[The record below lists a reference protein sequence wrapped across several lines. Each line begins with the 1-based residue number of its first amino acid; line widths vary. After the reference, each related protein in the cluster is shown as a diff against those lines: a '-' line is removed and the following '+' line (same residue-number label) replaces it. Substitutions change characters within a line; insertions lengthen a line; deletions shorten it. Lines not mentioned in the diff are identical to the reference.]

1 MPVNFEI
8 DFIQPLLKDLKD
20 GEYKDI
26 QDYVDAITQYY
37 AATIS
42 KGNPVG
48 VPPTLPSPITLGVTV
63 PVATTTNNGY
73 NTTLSRPSQEK
84 FNRAL
89 SAYYTAKQL
98 VIGQESIDIKVKTLQ
113 GIIDK
118 AKYEKKLIQ
127 ARIRLIRFAAAE
139 VARLP
144 EYIQSLVDAAKL
156 LVEKY
161 KIEFKELGEVI
172 INSIDTAEIQTAA
185 ASDRREAFNQL
196 FPEEASL
203 LNTLSSLDF
212 KDIQQALSAIA
223 NIKQFIDKINNPKP
237 SLTNE
242 TEEKR
247 YVKLRVTQAADKIVK
262 LVSALSVPEKFISI
276 IDEVRGDFANMESG
290 AERLLN
296 IAKEASKSIGIIKT
310 ELQPQIAVAEQ
321 WIKIKKANQEQRAK
335 KKLEEQQAV
344 IDEEI
349 KNQTKRKDKSEKKKL
364 FEKYKND
371 AKDLKKENEELIKKT
386 KSNIKLIGGIITKAT
401 KLTNNI
407 LDTKVVLEKS
417 VEQYKAEIETLLLK
431 TQDTDLRSDVNDIE
445 QYLNKRSVKELVE
458 PIKSIIKDA
467 SISFQDIRVLLE
479 RPSEDYD
486 IIKGTL
492 ESTKKQL
499 QEIQDDFRKL
509 EKLPPLKRKD
519 GSSITTKRQSGR
531 AKESLI
537 TVFVATKELLEDVR
551 VFVKKCKDKTKEF
564 TDKQIKKS
572 EQLLQDIEIAAI
584 NALPIPTQVQDIQ
597 TKKEAAEEKKNQIK
611 KYKIELGNALKKSK
625 AAISFGTNAGKLI
638 SNVVN
643 SDLTPSKNEQILAN
657 IAKNRLEYN
666 TVGVSSDS
674 PEYVREKVREKQFVG
689 EVEALREIETYIT
702 IMISIIQDLTQT
714 PPSDRATQLTN
725 TGAQAVG
732 GFVNELVT
740 AYNRVAAATQE
751 TISQFQEGDIRTIS
765 PAVNTIIQTI
775 ERLTQSK
782 SSNPVDYLKAINT
795 IKKTLSGGVLGQTL
809 RSTPLTYAFLEVE
822 GRYLLKTKKLLK
834 QLLGVVDEDEEPEE
848 QNEVDQTEG
857 SLSARVRERKQ
868 QAEAIKRTI
877 EEKVRSNKLYKLIKD
892 MHEAL
897 DQDKGSIIAM
907 TLERVV
913 KKLDEFEAF
922 IKTEITSVV
931 KSLKQKAD
939 KRIEKIKQE
948 HEERLKAI
956 AQKKVKND
964 LVPQSIALNIAA
976 TLFWTGAVW
985 QNSETTT
992 FQVTGIAP
1000 FKRLRVDGKI
1010 DGVEATVR
1018 ELATNLKNQLNTM
1031 QGLVI
1036 PNPATGLVPL
1046 PFVGYK

>member
-37 AATIS
+37 ATTIS

-63 PVATTTNNGY
+63 PIATTTNNGY

-89 SAYYTAKQL
+89 SAYYNAKQL
-98 VIGQESIDIKVKTLQ
+98 VIEQESIDIKVKTLQ

-118 AKYEKKLIQ
+118 ANYEKELIQ
-127 ARIRLIRFAAAE
+127 ARIRVIRLAAAE

-161 KIEFKELGEVI
+161 KLEFKELKGVI
-172 INSIDTAEIQTAA
+172 VNGINTTEIPTT
-185 ASDRREAFNQL
+185 SREDKERLFRQL
-196 FPEEASL
+196 FPQEASL
-203 LNTLSSLDF
+203 LDSLTSLRF
-212 KDIQQALSAIA
+212 TNLQEALSAVNA
-223 NIKQFIDKINNPKP
+223 IKQFVENINKP
-237 SLTNE
+237 TPEGELAD
-242 TEEKR
+242 KR
-247 YVKLRVTQAADKIVK
+247 YIKVRVTQAADKIIK
-262 LVSALSVPEKFISI
+262 LVSALSVPEKFANI
-276 IDEVRGDFANMESG
+276 IDEVRSDFANIESG
-290 AERLLN
+290 TERLLS
-296 IAKEASKSIGIIKT
+296 IAREASKSIGIIKT

-321 WIKIKKANQEQRAK
+321 WIKTKKANLENRAK
-335 KKLEEQQAV
+335 EKIEEQKAI
-344 IDEEI
+344 IDKKI
-349 KNQTKRKDKSEKKKL
+349 QDLKKRKDKSEKKKL

-371 AKDLKKENEELIKKT
+371 AKDLKKQNQELIKKT
-386 KSNIKLIGGIITKAT
+386 KSNVKLIGGIITKAT
-401 KLTNNI
+401 KLANNI
-407 LDTKVVLEKS
+407 LDTKMVLEKS
-417 VEQYKAEIETLLLK
+417 LEQYKEEIELLK
-431 TQDTDLRSDVNDIE
+431 NKAQDSNLNLESNTKEIE
-445 QYLNKRSVKELVE
+445 QYLDKRSAKDLVE
-458 PIKSIIKDA
+458 PIKNIIKDA
-467 SISFQDIRVLLE
+467 PISFQDVRVLIE
-479 RPSEDYD
+479 RPSDDYD
-486 IIKGTL
+486 SIKDIL
-492 ESTKKQL
+492 ESIKEQL

-509 EKLPPLKRKD
+509 EKLPPLKKKD

-537 TVFVATKELLEDVR
+537 TVFAFMKELLEDTR
-551 VFVKKCKDKTKEF
+551 VFVQKCKNKTKEF

-572 EQLLQDIEIAAI
+572 EQLVQDIEVAAI
-584 NALPIPTQVQDIQ
+584 NALPIPTQVQDRQ

-611 KYKIELGNALKKSK
+611 KYKIELGNATKKAK

-643 SDLTPSKNEQILAN
+643 YDLTPSKNEQILVN

-674 PEYVREKVREKQFVG
+674 PEYAREIARKKQFVG

-702 IMISIIQDLTQT
+702 ILITIIQDLTQT
-714 PPSDRATQLTN
+714 PPIDRATQLAN
-725 TGAQAVG
+725 TGTQAVG

-740 AYNRVAAATQE
+740 AYNRLTAATQE
-751 TISQFQEGDIRTIS
+751 TTSQFQEGNIS
-765 PAVNTIIQTI
+765 PAVNTVIQTI

-782 SSNPVDYLKAINT
+782 SSNPVEYIKAINT
-795 IKKTLSGGVLGQTL
+795 IKKTLSGDVLEQTL
-809 RSTPLTYAFLEVE
+809 KSTQLTYALLEVE
-822 GRYLLKTKKLLK
+822 GRYLFKTKKLLK
-834 QLLGVVDEDEEPEE
+834 QLLGVVDKDEEPEE

-857 SLSARVRERKQ
+857 ELSARVRERKQ

-877 EEKVRSNKLYKLIKD
+877 EEKVRSNKLYKIIKD

-897 DQDKGSIIAM
+897 DEGKGSIVAM

-913 KKLDEFEAF
+913 KKLDEFETF

-931 KSLKQKAD
+931 KNLKQKVD
-939 KRIEKIKQE
+939 KKIEKTKQE

-956 AQKKVKND
+956 AQKKAKND
-964 LVPQSIALNIAA
+964 
-976 TLFWTGAVW
+976 
-985 QNSETTT
+985 
-992 FQVTGIAP
+992 
-1000 FKRLRVDGKI
+1000 
-1010 DGVEATVR
+1010 
-1018 ELATNLKNQLNTM
+1018 
-1031 QGLVI
+1031 
-1036 PNPATGLVPL
+1036 
-1046 PFVGYK
+1046 

>member
-37 AATIS
+37 ATTIS

-48 VPPTLPSPITLGVTV
+48 VPPTLPSPITLGITV
-63 PVATTTNNGY
+63 PIATTTNNGY

-89 SAYYTAKQL
+89 SAYYNAKQL
-98 VIGQESIDIKVKTLQ
+98 VIEQESIDIKVKTLQ

-118 AKYEKKLIQ
+118 ANYEKELIQ
-127 ARIRLIRFAAAE
+127 ARIRVIRLAAAE

-161 KIEFKELGEVI
+161 KLEFKELKGVI
-172 INSIDTAEIQTAA
+172 VNGINTTEIPTT
-185 ASDRREAFNQL
+185 SREDKERLFRQL
-196 FPEEASL
+196 FPQEASL
-203 LNTLSSLDF
+203 LDSLTSLRF
-212 KDIQQALSAIA
+212 TNLQEALSAVNA
-223 NIKQFIDKINNPKP
+223 IKQFVENINKP
-237 SLTNE
+237 TPEGELAD
-242 TEEKR
+242 KR
-247 YVKLRVTQAADKIVK
+247 YIKVRVTQAADKIIK
-262 LVSALSVPEKFISI
+262 LVSALSVPEKFANI
-276 IDEVRGDFANMESG
+276 IDEVRSDFANIESG
-290 AERLLN
+290 TERLLS
-296 IAKEASKSIGIIKT
+296 IAREASKSIGIIKT

-321 WIKIKKANQEQRAK
+321 WIKTKKANLENRAK
-335 KKLEEQQAV
+335 EKIEEQKAI
-344 IDEEI
+344 IDKKI
-349 KNQTKRKDKSEKKKL
+349 QDLKKRKDKSEKKKL

-371 AKDLKKENEELIKKT
+371 AKDLKKQNQELIKKT
-386 KSNIKLIGGIITKAT
+386 KSNVKLIGGIITKAT
-401 KLTNNI
+401 KLANNI
-407 LDTKVVLEKS
+407 LDTKMVLEKS
-417 VEQYKAEIETLLLK
+417 LEQYKEEIELLK
-431 TQDTDLRSDVNDIE
+431 NKAQDSNLNLESNTKEIE
-445 QYLNKRSVKELVE
+445 QYLDKRSAKDLVE
-458 PIKSIIKDA
+458 PIKNIIKDA
-467 SISFQDIRVLLE
+467 PISFQDVRVLIE
-479 RPSEDYD
+479 RPSDDYD
-486 IIKGTL
+486 SIKDIL
-492 ESTKKQL
+492 ESIKEQL

-509 EKLPPLKRKD
+509 EKLPPLKKKD

-537 TVFVATKELLEDVR
+537 TVFAFMKELLEDTR
-551 VFVKKCKDKTKEF
+551 VFVQKCKNKTKEF

-572 EQLLQDIEIAAI
+572 EQLVQDIEVAAI
-584 NALPIPTQVQDIQ
+584 NALPIPTQVQDRQ

-611 KYKIELGNALKKSK
+611 KYKIELGNATKKAK

-643 SDLTPSKNEQILAN
+643 YDLTPSKNEQILVN

-674 PEYVREKVREKQFVG
+674 PEYAREIARKKQFVG

-702 IMISIIQDLTQT
+702 ILITIIQDLTQT
-714 PPSDRATQLTN
+714 PPIDRATQLAN
-725 TGAQAVG
+725 TGTQAVG

-740 AYNRVAAATQE
+740 AYNRLTAATQE
-751 TISQFQEGDIRTIS
+751 TTSQFQEGNIS
-765 PAVNTIIQTI
+765 PAVNTVIQTI

-782 SSNPVDYLKAINT
+782 SSNPVEYIKAINT
-795 IKKTLSGGVLGQTL
+795 IKKTLSGDVLEQTL
-809 RSTPLTYAFLEVE
+809 KSTQLTYALLEVE
-822 GRYLLKTKKLLK
+822 GRYLFKTKKLLK
-834 QLLGVVDEDEEPEE
+834 QLLGVVDKDEEPEE

-857 SLSARVRERKQ
+857 ELSARVRERKQ

-877 EEKVRSNKLYKLIKD
+877 EEKVRSNKLYKIIKD

-897 DQDKGSIIAM
+897 DEGKGSIVAM

-913 KKLDEFEAF
+913 KKLDEFETF

-931 KSLKQKAD
+931 KNLKQKVD
-939 KRIEKIKQE
+939 KKIEKTKQE

-956 AQKKVKND
+956 AQKKAKND
-964 LVPQSIALNIAA
+964 LVPQSIALNIATA
-976 TLFWTGAVW
+976 LFWTGAVW
-985 QNSETTT
+985 LNSQTTT
-992 FQVTGIAP
+992 FQVIGIAP
-1000 FKRLRVDGKI
+1000 FKPLRVDGRI

-1018 ELATNLKNQLNTM
+1018 ELASNLENQLNTV

-1036 PNPATGLVPL
+1036 PNPATGLVPF